1 MADHDA
7 ISEHI
12 PEIEEEDPYEPL
24 SAIQKNAGEK
34 KDYVISLPWSSGMVI
49 SERIL
54 SGRSQLPC
62 EVRKKEKRN
71 GKSLK

>member
-34 KDYVISLPWSSGMVI
+34 KDYIISLLHVEW
-49 SERIL
+49 
-54 SGRSQLPC
+54 
-62 EVRKKEKRN
+62 RN
-71 GKSLK
+71 SDIGAYTVE